1 MGAWERGNEI
11 TIGRWSV
18 LVPSKLPSKLPSLTG
33 RGRGR
38 VFSYNSVNIDLI
50 LMSYG
55 PVLTFKC
62 AMGDVTLHFV
72 ENVLVERLQSL
83 REIARRLGV
92 EGVNTIR

>member
-1 MGAWERGNEI
+1 
-11 TIGRWSV
+11 
-18 LVPSKLPSKLPSLTG
+18 
-33 RGRGR
+33 
-38 VFSYNSVNIDLI
+38 
-50 LMSYG
+50 MSDAS
-55 PVLTFKC
+55 VLTFKC

>member
-1 MGAWERGNEI
+1 
-11 TIGRWSV
+11 
-18 LVPSKLPSKLPSLTG
+18 
-33 RGRGR
+33 
-38 VFSYNSVNIDLI
+38 
-50 LMSYG
+50 MSYG